1 MQNTNMNSQVQ
12 QKVVEEDNNRIFRTI
27 GEVSATLKIS
37 PHVLRFWE
45 SKFSTIKPHKRRG
58 GHRYYSDNDIAAIK
72 EIQELLY
79 DKGLTIKGA
88 KKFIKEKNS
97 PSKNSNN
104 NNFQSSLFED
114 DESEIEN
121 DIEGLPKNSESAE
134 IVEFRA
140 NNIKESKDNN
150 LANKLDKKMVSL
162 LIKELNNIKN
172 YLLEN

>member
-1 MQNTNMNSQVQ
+1 MNSQVQ
-12 QKVVEEDNNRIFRTI
+12 QKVAEEDNNRIFKTI
-27 GEVSATLKIS
+27 GEVSAELKIS

-45 SKFSTIKPHKRRG
+45 SKFPTIKPHKRRG
-58 GHRYYSDNDIAAIK
+58 GHRYYSDNDVVAIK

-88 KKFIKEKNS
+88 KKFLKEKS
-97 PSKNSNN
+97 GKTSKGNALGSL
-104 NNFQSSLFED
+104 QSSLFED
-114 DESEIEN
+114 DNEAEIEYISN
-121 DIEGLPKNSESAE
+121 TTIKNSESAE

-140 NNIKESKDNN
+140 GNFKQNSDNN

-172 YLLEN
+172 YLLEK